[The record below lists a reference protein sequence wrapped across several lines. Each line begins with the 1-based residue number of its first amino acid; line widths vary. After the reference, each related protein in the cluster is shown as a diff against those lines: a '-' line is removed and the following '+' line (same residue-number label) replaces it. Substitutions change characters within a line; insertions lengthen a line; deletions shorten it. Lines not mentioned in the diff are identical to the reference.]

1 MPRFSSLRSGL
12 LLTLFLAVF
21 GYGTFAFAQTMGSA
35 MDAKSGDPGA
45 NGAQQGSIVNVGS
58 GIDRKGS
65 SLGAVQ
71 ALLYGDANAVIR
83 FNVAKI
89 DYESLA
95 KFVDEFVDKAGGSVR
110 SDDKYLS
117 QLRDYQK
124 SSAKSSFKE
133 LLSVLQRTIVQEW
146 FNKKIDDAYIVQYG
160 SDNGDGCVVFAI
172 PTDGLS
178 DADQKTATDAIHG
191 LFSPIT
197 IFNRYGFIVAVIRH
211 DAAVPVDLEAIQSA
225 YLAKMRNERSSSA
238 YGSYGAAQGANN
250 GAFGSNGSEF
260 GAMRSDSFGG
270 SGSLGSNS
278 SGSNSLGS
286 GSFGIGD
293 SQNVAVQNP
302 KYPNVLGLS
311 PKLYAEYVQEATEAE
326 EKAQASARRSTL
338 PYVRRRFEK
347 PATAE
352 ESATLFDALRQVDGA
367 VVGLACVDPNLLKS
381 TIEKQTTSNDS
392 FDGSFSGDSIAQPFS
407 ALGSEDS
414 QENSVATEVFSS
426 VFNAKGETSWKT
438 ASLALSLVGSPK
450 LTLVATF
457 ADEESAKT
465 EATALQGA
473 FALAKPAVKKALD
486 DAASDAEEKV
496 DFSPLVNSL
505 FEGMKPQVRGAK
517 VAVVLDSAIIQEHA
531 GLFLALLGG
540 TETKS
545 ELEQESEEIDWSLG
559 EKEKAVDA
567 TTKEADAQADNEE
580 EDEDPFAE
588 ESETKPAEDDA
599 KSDPNEDDPFG
610 SDDDPFAE

>member
-45 NGAQQGSIVNVGS
+45 KGVQQGSIVNVGS

-71 ALLYGDANAVIR
+71 ALLYGDANAVVR

-133 LLSVLQRTIVQEW
+133 LLSVLQRMIVQEW
-146 FNKKIDDAYIVQYG
+146 FNKKIDDAYFVQYA
-160 SDNGDGCVVFAI
+160 SDKNDGCFVFAI

-178 DADQKTATDAIHG
+178 GADQKTAIDAIHG
-191 LFSPIT
+191 MFSPIT
-197 IFNRYGFIVAVIRH
+197 IFNRYGFIVAVLKH

-225 YLAKMRNERSSSA
+225 YLAKMRNEQRGSA

-260 GAMRSDSFGG
+260 GVMRSNSFGG
-270 SGSLGSNS
+270 SGS
-278 SGSNSLGS
+278 
-286 GSFGIGD
+286 FGMGD

-311 PKLYAEYVQEATEAE
+311 PKLYAEYVQEVTEAE
-326 EKAQASARRSTL
+326 EKAQASARRSVL

-352 ESATLFDALRQVDGA
+352 ESSALFDALRQVDGA

-381 TIEKQTTSNDS
+381 TIKKQTTSNDS
-392 FDGSFSGDSIAQPFS
+392 FNGESIAQPFS
-407 ALGSEDS
+407 ALGSENS
-414 QENSVATEVFSS
+414 QETSVATEVFSS
-426 VFNAKGETSWKT
+426 VFNAKGKASWKT

-465 EATALQGA
+465 EATAFQGA

-517 VAVVLDSAIIQEHA
+517 VAVVLDLATIQEHA

-559 EKEKAVDA
+559 VKEKAVDA
-567 TTKEADAQADNEE
+567 TTKEADAQADDEDEE

-588 ESETKPAEDDA
+588 ESETTSVQNNAT
-599 KSDPNEDDPFG
+599 SDSDEDDPFG